1 MSIPLNPTA
10 FQNNPQITTL
20 AEAQGW
26 IDSFARPN
34 QFNPHAWQTT
44 KRLALLVW
52 KCHLEQ
58 RAFHRTLNF
67 LHPTFYEMIKTPAGV
82 CLLTESRLRKFAS

>member
-1 MSIPLNPTA
+1 MVCLVKPSKQAAMSIPLNPSVSEQPTNHHPRRGA
-10 FQNNPQITTL
+10 S
-20 AEAQGW
+20 W

-34 QFNPHAWQTT
+34 QFNQHAWQTT

-67 LHPTFYEMIKTPAGV
+67 LHPTFYEMIKTPQA
-82 CLLTESRLRKFAS
+82 